1 MNDVH
6 VGSGPEAKKGKF
18 VSTLWCSPFNCT
30 FLMKGFTFVQVHV
43 RYIGRLPNN
52 KEFDRSTGKPFS
64 FRLGAGQVIKG
75 WEQGLEGMKVGG
87 KRKIIVPPSLGYVN
101 TTLILCALI
110 DSCYACRYGNR
121 STGPIPANS
130 TLHFDLELV
139 SIS

>member
-18 VSTLWCSPFNCT
+18 VSKLPAFTTCFHSNLT
-30 FLMKGFTFVQVHV
+30 FLFFVQVHV

-64 FRLGAGQVIKG
+64 FRLGAGEVIKG

-87 KRKIIVPPSLGYVN
+87 KRKIVVPPSLG
-101 TTLILCALI
+101 
-110 DSCYACRYGNR
+110 
-121 STGPIPANS
+121 
-130 TLHFDLELV
+130 
-139 SIS
+139 